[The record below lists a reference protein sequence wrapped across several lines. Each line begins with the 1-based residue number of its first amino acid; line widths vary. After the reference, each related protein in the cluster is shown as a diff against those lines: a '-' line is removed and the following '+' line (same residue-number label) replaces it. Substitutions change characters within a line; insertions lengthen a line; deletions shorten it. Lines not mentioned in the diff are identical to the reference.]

1 MPGETSFALH
11 FWDCFTFLA
20 FFLALS
26 AIGYWAGR
34 KERVGTTEYFLA
46 GKRLPWYVVG
56 GSFIASNIST
66 EHFIG
71 MIGVAIVYGIC
82 VAMSEWSN
90 VLSFTL
96 LIWFFI
102 PFLLAS
108 QVFTTPEFLEKRFSP

>member
-1 MPGETSFALH
+1 MPEAESFTLH
-11 FWDCFTFLA
+11 FWDYAAFLG
-20 FFLALS
+20 FFVGLS
-26 AIGYWAGR
+26 VVGYLAGR
-34 KERVGTTEYFLA
+34 KERAGATEYFLA
-46 GKRLPWYVVG
+46 GKRLPWYVIG

-71 MIGVAIVYGIC
+71 MVGAAVVYGIC
-82 VAMSEWSN
+82 VAMSEWGN

-108 QVFTTPEFLEKRFSP
+108 KVFTTPEF